1 MLMFRKQV
9 IFTWFLLLVCCFPI
23 SAQAIQCDKAQSKA
37 EQLICSSLTLKKLDA
52 QLNDVYKA
60 VLAKQKGLQ
69 AEQKK
74 WLETVRDACTT
85 EECLVWAYR
94 VRIDQLQYFEKIDK
108 PLSEQEAKDACK
120 KITELTASG
129 RLSELAVPMRE
140 LSEFSAE
147 LDGQSDML
155 WSLSK
160 EEEDHL
166 KRIHKIGAGPIWPIG
181 IYNVQFARNEKPQRY
196 VLFSATFRVLSHD
209 IYSLSYLMNSEEGDY
224 GTEEVVGL
232 NYDPAHFNSGQEVDL
247 VMYKGRY
254 YKIAGQRWSTIFW
267 LKPGGKF
274 RSICE
279 IGQTSTV
286 KWAQDKHEVL
296 CTKMVN
302 RSVKALNSWER
313 PREFDPN
320 EFDVGEYYED
330 SYFLDRLSYTEIDL
344 DSSGSP
350 QKIGELL
357 YRMDGLP
364 GEIRTRL
371 VVLSQNMNS
380 IQQTPLNEA
389 LGKLG
394 GSANG
399 IYENDNKYYIRFDNQ
414 DGGGLVQ
421 IRQGQVQRICTFAS
435 KSKITRFFKP

>member
-1 MLMFRKQV
+1 MFRKQV
-9 IFTWFLLLVCCFPI
+9 IFMWFLLFACCFSM
-23 SAQAIQCDKAQSKA
+23 SAQAIQCDKAQSKT
-37 EQLICSSLTLKKLDA
+37 EQLICSSLVLKKLDA

-108 PLSEQEAKDACK
+108 PLSEQETKDACK
-120 KITELTASG
+120 KIMELSASD
-129 RLSELAVPMRE
+129 RLSELAVPMKDLPE
-140 LSEFSAE
+140 SSAE
-147 LDGQSDML
+147 LDSQSDML
-155 WSLSK
+155 WSLNK

-166 KRIHKIGAGPIWPIG
+166 KRIHKIGDGPIWPIG
-181 IYNVQFARNEKPQRY
+181 IYDVQFAREEKPQRY
-196 VLFSATFRVLSHD
+196 VLFSATFDILSHD
-209 IYSLSYLMNSEEGDY
+209 IYSLSYLMRSEEGDY
-224 GTEEVVGL
+224 GTEKVDGL
-232 NYDPAHFNSGQEVDL
+232 NYGPAYFNIGKEVDL

-254 YKIAGQRWSTIFW
+254 YKITGKRWGTAFW
-267 LKPGGKF
+267 LKPDGKF
-274 RSICE
+274 RPICE
-279 IGQTSTV
+279 LGQAITV
-286 KWAQDKHEVL
+286 KWAQDRHEAL
-296 CTKMVN
+296 CTKVVN
-302 RSVKALNSWER
+302 GSVKGPNSWEESH
-313 PREFDPN
+313 EFNPN
-320 EFDVGEYYED
+320 EFDGGEYYEGD
-330 SYFLDRLSYTEIDL
+330 SYYLSRLSYIEIDL

-357 YRMDGLP
+357 SRKDGFP

-371 VVLSQNMNS
+371 VVLSKNMNS

-421 IRQGQVQRICTFAS
+421 IRQGKVQRICTFAS